1 MNSNREDYLQTIYRL
16 SLEKGYTK
24 NKDIAEYLGISKAS
38 VSEMLK
44 KLETDGMVEFSGT
57 KVTLSDEGI
66 VFAEKLLS
74 VHRLWEYFLYNI
86 LKMPESEIHEQ
97 ADLLEHVTGPKLR
110 EALNCFLDYPTSSP
124 GGKSIYKNI
133 EQH

>member
-1 MNSNREDYLQTIYRL
+1 MNSSREDYLQTIYRL
-16 SLEKGYTK
+16 SLENGFTK

-44 KLETDGMVEFSGT
+44 KLESDGMVEFLGT
-57 KVTLSDEGI
+57 KVSLSEDGI
-66 VFAEKLLS
+66 IFAEKLLS
-74 VHRLWEYFLYNI
+74 VHRLWEYFLFNV
-86 LKMPESEIHEQ
+86 LEMPEKEIHEQ

-110 EALNCFLDYPTSSP
+110 EALNRFLDYPTSSP

-133 EQH
+133 E